1 MKVQIVRNIDSGQ
14 SLYFDA
20 KTPYEAMSKLKYFLG
35 LKNKSDEECKINK
48 TESGNFLYLVFD
60 KETYCVRN

>member
-14 SLYFDA
+14 SFYFDA

-35 LKNKSDEECKINK
+35 LKNKNAEECKIKK
-48 TESGNFLYLVFD
+48 TESGNFLYLVFGE
-60 KETYCVRN
+60 ETYCVRN

>member
-14 SLYFDA
+14 SFYFDA

-35 LKNKSDEECKINK
+35 LKNKNAEECKIEK
-48 TESGNFLYLVFD
+48 TESGNFLYLVFGE
-60 KETYCVRN
+60 ETYCVRN